1 MGDGTMGKS
10 ATLGQPNP
18 DGCDQLFVEVSSS
31 YHGELRRLALR
42 LTSNHHDAEDLVQ
55 EVLGR
60 LFVHR
65 HRLPYVHERRA
76 WLYRVTYNLFIT
88 QRRRRSPGA
97 GHQQDVSVELL
108 GSWEPP
114 QPSGDDLLTGPEQC
128 AFLMQ
133 LRDFTALLVEQL
145 SPEQRQAVSLHD
157 LQGLSLPEIAAQLGM
172 SVNTLKSSLTR
183 ARSLL
188 RSGLAAYDPVSASLA
203 RRRRGRSR
211 TTRRGHG
218 SFRRRQ
224 QPPAESQ
231 PPA

>member
-1 MGDGTMGKS
+1 MGKS
-10 ATLGQPNP
+10 ATLGERSPE
-18 DGCDQLFVEVSSS
+18 DCDRLFVELGSC

-42 LTSNHHDAEDLVQ
+42 LTCNHHDAEDLVQ
-55 EVLGR
+55 EVLSR

-65 HRLPYVHERRA
+65 HRLPYVHDHRA

-88 QRRRRSPGA
+88 QYRRRRPGA
-97 GHQQDVSVELL
+97 GHQQDISVETL

-114 QPSGDDLLTGPEQC
+114 QPSGDELLTGPEQC
-128 AFLMQ
+128 AFLLQ

-157 LQGLSLPEIAAQLGM
+157 LQGLSLPEIAASLGM

-183 ARSLL
+183 ARSVL

-203 RRRRGRSR
+203 RRRRRRRQALRRS
-211 TTRRGHG
+211 HAC
-218 SFRRRQ
+218 FRRRQ
-224 QPPAESQ
+224 LVVEAE
-231 PPA
+231 PLE